1 MNRLSKEKSPYLL
14 QHKENPVDWYP
25 WCEEAFKRAKKENKP
40 IFLSIGYSTCHWCH
54 VMNEE
59 SFMDNEVAKL
69 LNDNFISIKVDRE
82 ERPDIDAI
90 YMEAAGILMGNGGWP
105 LSVFMTSDKK
115 PFFVGTY
122 FPKESR
128 FGLTGF
134 VEVLNRVI
142 DAWEERHEA
151 LVETANDVVKN
162 MGNPN
167 MKEENI
173 NDNTVS
179 QCVVMLKSLFDSK
192 NGGFGDYP
200 KFPIVEQ
207 LLFLL
212 RYWYINRDEYAIYMV
227 EKTLDAMAKGG
238 MYDHIG
244 KGFFRYS
251 VDAEWKIPH
260 FEKML
265 YTNALLVIAYLEGFN
280 SIGKPVYKKV
290 AEDTLEYMKRE
301 LRNKEGG
308 FYSAQDADSEGVEG
322 KYHVF
327 TKKEICEILGEK
339 ESADFRKFFFITEKG
354 DFEDG
359 NNVLYLSSVKSY
371 EDNKE
376 YINKAIEKIFNYR
389 EKRVKPFLDDKI
401 ITGWNGL
408 VIVAFSMAGRIL
420 GNKEYIEIAR
430 QCSVFI
436 EKNLVDK
443 QGGLKALYRNGA
455 FEHQAYSSDY
465 AYYIW
470 GLIELYQATYEI
482 DYLKRAKE
490 LNDKLLQ
497 DFWDSMG
504 KGIYLYSRELDNLI
518 TNPKEIYDGAMPS
531 VNSVCIM
538 NFIRLSRLTGD
549 YELENK
555 AHEILKAFGSRI
567 NKFPTE
573 YTYALSAYLYAK
585 TSKEVIIAEK
595 DINSEIK
602 DILNL
607 LNKQYRPFTLSI
619 LYDEGNR
626 KTQEVIPYIASYR
639 AIDGKPTVYNCSNN
653 ICSKGEVENFEDYI
667 Q

>member
-1 MNRLSKEKSPYLL
+1 MNRLSEEKSPYLL
-14 QHKENPVDWYP
+14 QHKDNPVDWYT
-25 WCEEAFKRAKKENKP
+25 WDEEAFKRAKKENKP

-54 VMNEE
+54 VMNKE
-59 SFMDNEVAKL
+59 SFMDEEVANI
-69 LNDNFISIKVDRE
+69 LNNNFICIKVDRE

-105 LSVFMTSDKK
+105 LSVFMMPNKK
-115 PFFVGTY
+115 PFFIGTY

-134 VEVLNRVI
+134 IDVLNRVI

-151 LVETANDVVKN
+151 LLDTANNVVKN
-162 MGNPN
+162 MGNSD
-167 MKEENI
+167 MQEENI
-173 NDNTVS
+173 NDNTVM
-179 QCVVMLKSLFDSK
+179 QCTVMLKSLFDSK

-200 KFPIVEQ
+200 KFPITEQ
-207 LLFLL
+207 LFFLL
-212 RYWYINRDEYAIYMV
+212 RYWYINRDEYTIYMV

-238 MYDHIG
+238 IYDHIG

-251 VDAEWKIPH
+251 TDAEWRIPH

-265 YTNALLVIAYLEGFN
+265 YTNALLVIAYLEGYN
-280 SIGKPVYKKV
+280 SIGKPLYKRI
-290 AEDTLEYMKRE
+290 AEETLEYMKRE
-301 LRNKEGG
+301 LMNEEGG
-308 FYSAQDADSEGVEG
+308 FYSAQDADSEEVEG
-322 KYHVF
+322 KYYVF
-327 TKKEICEILGEK
+327 TKKEICEILGEE
-339 ESADFRKFFFITEKG
+339 ESKLFRKIFNISEKG
-354 DFEDG
+354 NLEKGKNIIYISD
-359 NNVLYLSSVKSY
+359 LKSY
-371 EDNKE
+371 EENQDYITKS
-376 YINKAIEKIFNYR
+376 INKIFENR
-389 EKRVKPFLDDKI
+389 DKRIKPFLDDKI
-401 ITGWNGL
+401 ITAWNGL
-408 VIVAFSMAGRIL
+408 TIVAYAMAGRVL
-420 GNKEYIEIAR
+420 GNQEYIEIAR
-430 QCSVFI
+430 KCSSFI

-443 QGGLKALYRNGA
+443 QGQLKSLYRGGA
-455 FEHQAYSSDY
+455 FKHQAYSSDY

-490 LNDKLLQ
+490 LNNKLIQ
-497 DFWDSMG
+497 DFWDSKD
-504 KGIYLYSRELDNLI
+504 KGIYLYSREIDNLI

-538 NFIRLSRLTGD
+538 NFIKLSRLTGD

-555 AHEILKAFGSRI
+555 ANEILRAFGGKI
-567 NKFPTE
+567 NKVPTE

-626 KTQEVIPYIASYR
+626 KTQEVIPYISSYK
-639 AIDGKPTVYNCSNN
+639 AIDGKPTVYSCSNN
-653 ICSKGEVENFEDYI
+653 MCSKGEIENFEDYI